1 MVIFDMFMPS
11 IRQLLRVNLLYIP
24 LHLTKGIEMYH
35 DEVEVYPIWLCPAKA
50 FDTGPVNALKDDSK
64 DPIHI
69 DIGLYGYS
77 PKPDFKPYEAL
88 KNMEKWTRDHAGY
101 QVFSFYYLRS
111 S

>member
-1 MVIFDMFMPS
+1 
-11 IRQLLRVNLLYIP
+11 
-24 LHLTKGIEMYH
+24 MYH

-50 FDTGPVNALKDDSK
+50 FDTGPVNALKDDSQ

-101 QVFSFYYLRS
+101 QVTFLKFPQFLNLCVKVFILCDAICILFSHGFIQLLWTL
-111 S
+111 

>member
-1 MVIFDMFMPS
+1 
-11 IRQLLRVNLLYIP
+11 
-24 LHLTKGIEMYH
+24 MYH

-50 FDTGPVNALKDDSK
+50 FDTGPVNALKDDSQ

-101 QVFSFYYLRS
+101 QVIFFYLDYFRKGFYHKNPFVSL
-111 S
+111 